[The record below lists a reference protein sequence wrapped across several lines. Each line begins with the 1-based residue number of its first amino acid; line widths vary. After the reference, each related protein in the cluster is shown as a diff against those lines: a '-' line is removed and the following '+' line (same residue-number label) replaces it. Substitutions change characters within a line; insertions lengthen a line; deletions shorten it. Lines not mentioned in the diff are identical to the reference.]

1 MRRLALAAV
10 AALAILAPAQ
20 AAEEASIPSQRWSFD
35 GPFGTYDRAALQRGF
50 QVYKEV
56 CSACH
61 SMSLVHY
68 RDLGPPGING
78 TGGIGFN
85 ADEVKA
91 LAAEVEVTDGPNDA
105 GDMFQRPGKPA
116 DRFKAPFAN
125 ANAARAANNG
135 ALPPDLSLMAKA
147 RVGGPNYIYAV
158 LTGYVDPPADVKL
171 MEGMNYNKAFPGHQ
185 IAMPNPLSPDQV
197 SYADGTKATVDQM
210 AHDVATFLN
219 WTAEPELEARKR
231 LGVKVILFLVI
242 LSGLLFFAKRK
253 IWADVH

>member
-1 MRRLALAAV
+1 MRRLALAAF
-10 AALAILAPAQ
+10 AALAIAAPAH
-20 AAEEASIPSQRWSFD
+20 AAEEQDIPKQHWSFD

-78 TGGIGFN
+78 TGGIGFS

-91 LAAEVEVTDGPNDA
+91 LAAEVEVTDGPNDQ
-105 GDMFQRPGKPA
+105 GEMFQRPGKPA
-116 DRFKAPFAN
+116 DRFKAPFPN
-125 ANAARAANNG
+125 DNAARASNNG

-147 RVGGPNYIYAV
+147 RKGGPNYIYAV
-158 LTGYVDPPADVKL
+158 LTGYTDPPPGVQV
-171 MEGMNYNKAFPGHQ
+171 MEGMHYNKAFPGHQ
-185 IAMPNPLSPDQV
+185 IAMPPPLNPDQV
-197 SYADGTKATVDQM
+197 TYADGTKATVEQM
-210 AHDVATFLN
+210 AHDVSTFLN

-231 LGVKVILFLVI
+231 LGVKVILFLI
-242 LSGLLFFAKRK
+242 LLSGLLYIAKRK
-253 IWADVH
+253 IWAAVH

>member
-1 MRRLALAAV
+1 MRRLALVAF
-10 AALAILAPAQ
+10 AALAIATPVH
-20 AAEEASIPSQRWSFD
+20 AAEEQDIPKQHWSFD
-35 GPFGTYDRAALQRGF
+35 GVMGTYDRAALQRGY

-105 GDMFQRPGKPA
+105 GEMFQRPGKPA

-135 ALPPDLSLMAKA
+135 ALPPDLSLIAKA
-147 RVGGPNYIYAV
+147 RKGGPDYIYAI
-158 LTGYVDPPADVKL
+158 LTGYTDPPPDVKL

-185 IAMPNPLSPDQV
+185 IAMPKPLNPDQV
-197 SYADGTKATVDQM
+197 TYADGT
-210 AHDVATFLN
+210 
-219 WTAEPELEARKR
+219 
-231 LGVKVILFLVI
+231 
-242 LSGLLFFAKRK
+242 
-253 IWADVH
+253 